1 VYFQRFFEPKLAS
14 ASYLIGCHE
23 CGEAIVVDANRDI
36 DQYVEAAAAVDLT
49 IAYVT
54 ETHIHADFVSG
65 SRALAS
71 RTGGE
76 VLPPASLAD
85 GQSIRVGNVR
95 LDVMHTPGH
104 TPEHVIFLVT
114 DAAATNRPWGAL
126 TGDFLFVG
134 DVGRPDLLERAAQVQ
149 GAAESGARALFA
161 SLQRVRK
168 ALPTDV
174 QVWPGHGAGSACGK
188 ALGAMPSTTLGYEL
202 ETNWAFKIDD
212 EETFVRAVLSG
223 QPEPPRYFAI
233 MKRVNRDGADREAT
247 VPRPPRMPD
256 AALGPLLD
264 AKATIVDLRHAE
276 AYAASHVPGTI
287 NIPLTRAFPTWA
299 GSVLPYDADIYLIG
313 DDERATIEATHD
325 LALIGLDRVAGRFT
339 RQVIERRR
347 DAGGAIA
354 TVSQIDARGL
364 ADALGAGNVVVL
376 DVRDESE
383 WDSGHLA
390 EAIHLP
396 LATLAARLNEV
407 PRGRPIVVHCQAG
420 SRSAIAT
427 SLLTAA
433 GIPDVRNMSGG
444 IAAWPGKL
452 VNGGRD
458 P

>member
-1 VYFQRFFEPKLAS
+1 MYFQRFFEPKLAS
-14 ASYLIGCHE
+14 ASYLIGDQQS
-23 CGEAIVVDANRDI
+23 GEAIVVDANRDI
-36 DQYVEAAAAVDLT
+36 DQYVDAASAVGLT

-76 VLPPASLAD
+76 VLLSDSLAD

-104 TPEHVIFLVT
+104 TPEHVTFIVT
-114 DAAATNRPWGAL
+114 DSAADRPWGAL
-126 TGDFLFVG
+126 TGDFIFVG
-134 DVGRPDLLERAAQVQ
+134 DVGRPDLLERAAKVQ
-149 GAAESGARALFA
+149 GTAESGARALFA
-161 SLQRVRK
+161 SLRRFREMPVDLQI
-168 ALPTDV
+168 
-174 QVWPGHGAGSACGK
+174 WPGHGAGSACGK

-202 ETNWAFKIDD
+202 ATNWAFGITD
-212 EETFVRAVLSG
+212 EDAFVREVLSG

-233 MKRVNRDGADREAT
+233 MKRVNRAGPDREST

-264 AKATIVDLRHAE
+264 AKATVVDLRRAD
-276 AYAASHVPGTI
+276 AYAAGHVPGTI

-299 GSVLPYDADIYLIG
+299 GSVLPYDADLYLIG

-325 LALIGLDRVAGRFT
+325 LALIGLDRAAGRFT
-339 RQVIERRR
+339 RQVIDRWRA
-347 DAGGAIA
+347 AGGTIG
-354 TVSQIDARGL
+354 TVAQIDARGL
-364 ADALGAGNVVVL
+364 ADALGVGNVVVL

-383 WDSGHLA
+383 WDAGHLA
-390 EAIHLP
+390 GAIHLP
-396 LATLAARLNEV
+396 LATLAGRLNEV

-420 SRSAIAT
+420 SRSAIAA
-427 SLLTAA
+427 SLLTAS
-433 GIPDVRNMSGG
+433 GIPDVLNMTGG
-444 IAAWPGKL
+444 IAAWPGPL
-452 VNGGRD
+452 VHGGRD

>member
-14 ASYLIGCHE
+14 ASYLIGCQD

-36 DQYVEAAAAVDLT
+36 DHYVDAAAAVGLT
-49 IAYVT
+49 IAYT
-54 ETHIHADFVSG
+54 TDTHIHADFISG
-65 SRALAS
+65 SRALAA
-71 RTGGE
+71 RTGAQ
-76 VLPPASLAD
+76 VLLPLAD
-85 GQSIRVGNVR
+85 GDRITLGKVR

-104 TPEHVIFLVT
+104 TPEHVIFIVT
-114 DAAATNRPWGAL
+114 DGATTSRPWGAL
-126 TGDFLFVG
+126 TGDFVFVG
-134 DVGRPDLLERAAQVQ
+134 DVGRPDLLERAANVQ
-149 GAAESGARALFA
+149 GSAESGARALFA
-161 SLQRVRK
+161 SLRRFRK
-168 ALPTDV
+168 LPVDL
-174 QVWPGHGAGSACGK
+174 QIWPGHGAGSACGK

-233 MKRVNRDGADREAT
+233 MKRVNRDGPDRESM

-264 AKATIVDLRHAE
+264 AKATIVDLRRAE
-276 AYAASHVPGTI
+276 AYAAGHVPGTI

-339 RQVIERRR
+339 RQVIERWR

-354 TVSQIDARGL
+354 TVPQIDARGL

-383 WDSGHLA
+383 WDTGHLA

-427 SLLTAA
+427 SLLTAS
-433 GIPDVRNMSGG
+433 GFPDVRNMTGG